1 MTLNESTV
9 ENAALEWFE
18 QLDYAVGH
26 GTDFAPGELV
36 AEPDC
41 NTKVVLLQRMD
52 FDAMD
57 RNEATPRACH
67 FPDNGV
73 KYCTL

>member
-9 ENAALEWFE
+9 EYAPLEWFE
-18 QLDYAVGH
+18 QLDDAVGH
-26 GTDFAPGELV
+26 GLDFAPRELV

-57 RNEATPRACH
+57 RNEATPRTCH
-67 FPDNGV
+67 FPDDGV